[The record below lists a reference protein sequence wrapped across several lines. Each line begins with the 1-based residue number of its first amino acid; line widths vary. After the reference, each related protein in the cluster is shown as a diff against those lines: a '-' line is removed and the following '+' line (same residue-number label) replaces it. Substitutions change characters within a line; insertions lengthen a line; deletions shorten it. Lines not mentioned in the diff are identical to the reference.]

1 MDSISWANLFYHTET
16 EFPSR
21 LELFQRI
28 GDPAQTAGSPVQTTQ
43 CHSMLKGVL
52 HVLGDPHRLAEKAVQ
67 AFDAAAATLSNLEKE
82 LNKKKSRR
90 KKKTTGAAEEEE
102 VRGLGMLFVLC
113 FFTPYE

>member
-1 MDSISWANLFYHTET
+1 
-16 EFPSR
+16 
-21 LELFQRI
+21 
-28 GDPAQTAGSPVQTTQ
+28 
-43 CHSMLKGVL
+43 MLKGVL